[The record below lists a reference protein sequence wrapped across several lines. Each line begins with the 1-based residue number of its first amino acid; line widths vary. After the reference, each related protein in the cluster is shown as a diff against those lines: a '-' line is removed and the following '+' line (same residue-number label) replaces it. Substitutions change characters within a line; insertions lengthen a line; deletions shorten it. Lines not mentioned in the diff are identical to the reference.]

1 MELHS
6 RILMGLGAALEAST
20 DAGRRP
26 GGWTRLARV
35 RSLGDAP
42 KEGSVPSYV
51 IAVREVSTAREYQL
65 GCSCPDWIH
74 RKSHTG
80 QPCKHQTLF
89 LSRESKNSDPRGLW
103 LYRAGQAFLGRVQ
116 GK

>member
-1 MELHS
+1 MELRS

-35 RSLGDAP
+35 LSLSDA
-42 KEGSVPSYV
+42 KGEGEQLPSYV
-51 IAVREVSTAREYQL
+51 VAIREVGTAREYQL

-80 QPCKHQTLF
+80 TPCKHQALF
-89 LSRESKNSDPRGLW
+89 LAHQGATDPRGLW
-103 LYRAGQAFLGRVQ
+103 LYRAGKAFLGRVQ